1 MLIFPGF
8 VALIGFLTSREAGAL
23 LTGTYVFPW
32 TLTGLTFPWTGVKY

>member
-8 VALIGFLTSREAGAL
+8 VVLIGFFTSREAGAL

-32 TLTGLTFPWTGVKY
+32 TLTGLTFPGTGVKY